1 MKCAI
6 VLCTN
11 EKKVIKEVYAECD
24 SKNEFDEKANSA
36 LEECNEAPEQ
46 DLEEYCVNNDIEW
59 IDDADVSD
67 HPEDID
73 EENEIKVAEGSISA
87 GGLNDKIKLNIFT
100 DGPVLAAIKNMEID
114 SEPADCAIAVDLIS
128 APYHVVYSTENG
140 IHFRLA
146 SRYEM
151 GASPDANFSIDIA
164 KGSSEPKFN
173 ISSEEMI
180 HSVEAFETIYEFT
193 EALSKYINANG
204 IPEQYPE
211 MDIENEG
218 LLITLV
224 NDEIKIRLVEGR
236 KRPNIACMALF
247 GGTTMG
253 RPYMNEF
260 ELNSSLDMAS
270 PDELEEAAQN
280 GEIDAMNRLSALYT
294 NGDDAT
300 EPDAE
305 KAVCYAQMAADAEDS
320 TGMYNLGVFYGK
332 GFGVEKDMEKAAYW
346 LEKAAEYGD
355 PDGLPAAKLFRK
367 GAELKKK
374 AENGDVQA
382 MGEYAEHLMTIGSS
396 LPGYGYFEDSV
407 YWAEKGIENGCA
419 FSYWILALAYEHGR
433 GVEEDA
439 EKAVKYY
446 QAGADMGEAHCQH
459 SMGCYYLNGTAGVKT
474 DRNKAAELCKKA
486 AEQGYELSMFTLAKA
501 YENGYFGEYDYGKM
515 LEWGEKAAAAGSA
528 EIQYEVAKMY
538 MNEDENGNMLDKER
552 ARYWL
557 KEAADNGYEKAMAML
572 AFSPDWNDN
581 DEASDDNER
590 VIPTSFSL
598 NEDELDMLFGSSEID
613 D

>member
-1 MKCAI
+1 M
-6 VLCTN
+6 
-11 EKKVIKEVYAECD
+11 
-24 SKNEFDEKANSA
+24 
-36 LEECNEAPEQ
+36 
-46 DLEEYCVNNDIEW
+46 NNDIEW

-151 GASPDANFSIDIA
+151 RASPDADFSIDIA

-260 ELNSSLDMAS
+260 ALNSSLDMAS

-280 GEIDAMNRLSALYT
+280 GDINAMNRLSALYT
-294 NGDDAT
+294 NGDDDT

-374 AENGDVQA
+374 AESGDVQA

-407 YWAEKGIENGCA
+407 YWAEKGTENGCA
-419 FSYWILALAYEHGR
+419 FAYWILALAYEHGR